1 MRYRMKNQ
9 DLQKTLDEFSNGE
22 LNKRLSE
29 SIDPTDFFLTFTVED
44 GVTIRLGLDARALM
58 PNNYNPHKWNRFPDV
73 TPPEGV
79 EMRVQFLH
87 YDCLLRNGCAVYEKG
102 RWMNE
107 YGRKDDREIAWFRP
121 WEDPDEEDEE

>member
-1 MRYRMKNQ
+1 MTWKLKDRE
-9 DLQKTLDEFSNGE
+9 LQKKLDEFSNGE

-44 GVTIRLGLDARALM
+44 GVTIRLGLDARALI

-79 EMRVQFLH
+79 PMRAQFLH
-87 YDCLLRNGCAVYEKG
+87 YDCLMKGCYAVYKKG

-107 YGRKDDREIAWFRP
+107 YGREDDREIVWFRP
-121 WEDPDEEDEE
+121 WLNPDEEGKE